1 MITDT
6 DSVDE
11 FLADLGIKDA
21 SAGMTP
27 DEKFYY
33 DITSGG
39 MPKIGNLIYWLR
51 HEMARFQYT
60 KGKGILIQ
68 REEIKQS
75 PKGPTKV
82 NKDITNLDYA
92 RLSIE
97 YYLLM
102 TYLPRFRHTEEHR
115 SLCTMDTVLDMIL
128 ANENVKTVI
137 NKRY

>member
-1 MITDT
+1 MSSID
-6 DSVDE
+6 DVDD

-21 SAGMTP
+21 SASMTP

-33 DITSGG
+33 DITAGG

-68 REEIKQS
+68 REEIKAS
-75 PKGPTKV
+75 PKGPVKGYKEV
-82 NKDITNLDYA
+82 TNLDYA
-92 RLSIE
+92 RTSIE

-102 TYLPRFRHTEEHR
+102 TYLPRFRHTEDHR
-115 SLCTMDTVLDMIL
+115 PLCTMGTVLDMVL
-128 ANENVKTVI
+128 ANDDVKAVI
-137 NKRY
+137 NKKY